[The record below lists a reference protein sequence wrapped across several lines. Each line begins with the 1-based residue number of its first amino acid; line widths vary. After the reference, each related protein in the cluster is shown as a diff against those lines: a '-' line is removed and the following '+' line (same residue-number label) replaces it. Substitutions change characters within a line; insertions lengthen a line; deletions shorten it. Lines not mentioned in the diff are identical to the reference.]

1 MFAECLFRVFDE
13 DSSGTLNFYELMC
26 IKYAKMSTAREKLDW
41 IFKVFDID
49 GGGTINYE
57 EFRYECF

>member
-1 MFAECLFRVFDE
+1 MFDE

-41 IFKVFDID
+41 IFKLFDID

-57 EFRYECF
+57 EFRYEV